1 MSELATTA
9 MSRTG
14 VPPAIGWLALWRAV
28 LAIAIGVMCRTSAPG
43 MVGGCY
49 DCVDRISIK

>member
-14 VPPAIGWLALWRAV
+14 VPPAIGWLPLWRAV
-28 LAIAIGVMCRTSAPG
+28 LAIAIGVMCRT
-43 MVGGCY
+43 
-49 DCVDRISIK
+49 